1 MELTEV
7 LRRRRMVRSYDPRPV
22 PTTALDAILAA
33 ALRTPSAG
41 FTQGVSLLV
50 LTAPSDREAF
60 WGVTASGDSGW
71 LRGMR
76 TAPALLLVWTSREA
90 YLDRYA
96 EPDKGW
102 TDRDLE
108 RWSAPYWFVD
118 GGMAGLAALLAGV
131 DQGLGG
137 CFFGV
142 PADRIEAVRE
152 TFGVPSDQLSV
163 GVVSVGYP
171 ASRPSTGS
179 PGRRKRRPAAELIHR
194 DRW

>member
-1 MELTEV
+1 
-7 LRRRRMVRSYDPRPV
+7 MVRSYSPRPI
-22 PTTALDAILAA
+22 PAAALDAIVAA
-33 ALRTPSAG
+33 ALRAPSAG

-50 LTAPSDREAF
+50 LTEPADRETF
-60 WGVTASGDSGW
+60 WGVTASGESGW

-76 TAPALLLVWTSREA
+76 PAPVLLLVWTSRDA

-118 GGMAGLAALLAGV
+118 AGMAGLAALLTVV
-131 DQGLGG
+131 DEGLGG

-152 TFGVPSDQLSV
+152 AFGVPAAQLSV
-163 GVVSVGYP
+163 GVISLGYP
-171 ASRPSTGS
+171 AAGSSAGS
-179 PGRRKRRPAAELIHR
+179 PGRRPRRAAGELIHR